1 MLKFGIIGYPLKH
14 TLSPVMHMA
23 ALEYLNI
30 GGEYLAYEVKEN
42 KFEKVF
48 NDLKEK
54 KINGFN
60 VTIPYKKKIIPLIDE
75 LSENARLIDA
85 VNTVTIQKNGKTFG
99 DNTDIIGFWDAIP
112 GNIREK
118 IPEKEVAI
126 LGCGGAASACAIALI
141 KQNIKSIKLYG
152 RDKAKVLRFRDFLNT
167 RQESIVNGKAKINI
181 EADLLT
187 AINLT
192 NIFMLIN
199 TTPTGM
205 FPNPDASPVIKME
218 LKKLAED
225 AVVYDIIYNPP
236 ETQLLKLAKSLE
248 KQTINGVEM
257 LVRQGAASL
266 AIWLKQEVAPL
277 GAMRLAV
284 NSSLDVTEPSPVES

>member
-1 MLKFGIIGYPLKH
+1 MLKFGIIGYPLEH

-42 KFEKVF
+42 EFEKVF
-48 NDLKEK
+48 NELKEK

-75 LSENARLIDA
+75 LSESARLIDA
-85 VNTVTIQKNGKTFG
+85 VNTVTIQKNGKIFG
-99 DNTDIIGFWDAIP
+99 DNTDIIGFWEAIP
-112 GNIREK
+112 ENIREK
-118 IPEKEVAI
+118 IQGKDVAI
-126 LGCGGAASACAIALI
+126 LGCGGAASACAVALI
-141 KQNIKSIKLYG
+141 KQNVKSIKLYG

-167 RQESIVNGKAKINI
+167 RQESILNGKVKINI

-187 AINLT
+187 MVDLT
-192 NIFMLIN
+192 NVFMLVNATPIGMYPN
-199 TTPTGM
+199 T
-205 FPNPDASPVIKME
+205 DISPVIKME
-218 LKKLAED
+218 LKKLSAD
-225 AVVYDIIYNPP
+225 AVIYDIIYNPP

-266 AIWLKQEVAPL
+266 AIWLRQEVAPL

-284 NSSLDVTEPSPVES
+284 MQSQEESIKV